1 MSTPVSDGS
10 GLLSVEHLEIELPA
24 QGGYVRVID
33 DVSFTIGKGEMV
45 GLAGESGSGKTM
57 TALAIMG
64 LLPSRR
70 PRATGRIVFEGTEL
84 LALSKR
90 ERQALRGSAM
100 SMVFQEPMTSLH
112 PAFTVGE
119 QIAEVVRAHQNA
131 SRSAARN
138 RAIEMLDVVGIPGAR
153 KRIDSYPFEFSG
165 GMQQRVMIAMALA
178 CSPRLLIA
186 DEPTTALDVTV
197 QAQIIELLKDLQRD
211 FEMAVLFVTHDLGV
225 LAQLAERMMVMYAG
239 QVVENAAARNALQ
252 HPRHPYTEALIR
264 AAPQP
269 ALKGERLPTIPGSPP
284 RPGRFEPGCRFAP
297 RCTYALDVC
306 RDSPPALESIAGHE
320 VRCVRQADLDLH
332 ASPGDASYA
341 PKTATEPGGAAS

>member
-1 MSTPVSDGS
+1 MSTPVSGGS
-10 GLLSVEHLEIELPA
+10 ELLSVEHLEVELPA

-33 DVSFTIGKGEMV
+33 DVSFTIDKGEMV

-64 LLPSRR
+64 LLPTRS

-84 LALSKR
+84 LELSKR
-90 ERQALRGSAM
+90 GRQTLRGSAM

-131 SRSAARN
+131 SRSAARS
-138 RAIEMLDVVGIPGAR
+138 RAVEMLDIVGIPGAR
-153 KRIDSYPFEFSG
+153 TRVKNYPYEFSG

-239 QVVENAAARNALQ
+239 QVVENAAVRNALQ

-269 ALKGERLPTIPGSPP
+269 ALKGTRLPTIPGSPP
-284 RPGRFEPGCRFAP
+284 RPGRFEHGCRFAP

-306 RDSPPALESIAGHE
+306 RDAAPALESLAGHE
-320 VRCVRQADLDLH
+320 VRCVRHGDLELRVAARD
-332 ASPGDASYA
+332 SDVPDAA
-341 PKTATEPGGAAS
+341 FEPGGAAS